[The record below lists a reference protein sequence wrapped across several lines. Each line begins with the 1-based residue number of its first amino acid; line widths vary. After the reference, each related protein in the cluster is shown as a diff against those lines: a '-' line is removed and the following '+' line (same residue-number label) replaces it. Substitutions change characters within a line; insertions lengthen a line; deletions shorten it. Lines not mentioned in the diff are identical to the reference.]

1 MNNIIG
7 INFTIIVF
15 YLMNN
20 EIIDSQSESI
30 LAVNR
35 AALCAHN
42 NRRLL
47 CFGVDADIVILIDIV
62 YKSWVSQNK
71 KSYGFGTTQFHF
83 WFIFFL

>member
-1 MNNIIG
+1 MNDIIG

-47 CFGVDADIVILIDIV
+47 CFGVD
-62 YKSWVSQNK
+62 
-71 KSYGFGTTQFHF
+71 
-83 WFIFFL
+83 